1 MKRLFLLILMIGL
14 FPMLAFF
21 VPENDPHVIDKVIL
35 DAGHGGKDP
44 GNLGTGRYRDT
55 EKNIA
60 LDVTLLLGK
69 YIQENLPDVEVVYTR
84 DTDVFLELYE
94 RTAIANREKGDL
106 FISVHLNAFSSPH
119 SHGSETFTIGMH
131 KTDAQLAVAQ
141 KENSVILMEENY
153 DEIYKGFDPADPN
166 TYVALSLMQG
176 AYSDQSL
183 MLAEMIQRQFRER
196 VKRRDR
202 GVKQAGFY
210 VISRTVMPSVL
221 VELGFL
227 TNASEEDFL
236 NSQVGKEYM
245 ASAIFRAVRDF
256 KDFRE
261 SNTGRKSSP
270 EQSRE
275 EVTPPPN
282 ELDEQ
287 VTPPNTDPEVDPLP
301 KEEADSEL
309 VFSIQFMSSPNLV
322 ALQPYN
328 FNGLV
333 DVNYYI
339 EGGSYK
345 YIYGQTEN
353 LDEARTWRSMVVE
366 KGYTDAFI
374 VSFYKGERIPITEAL
389 KMLEN

>member
-1 MKRLFLLILMIGL
+1 MKGLFLLILMIGL

-69 YIQENLPDVEVVYTR
+69 YIEENLPDVEVVYTR

-236 NSQVGKEYM
+236 NSQAGKEYM
-245 ASAIFRAVRDF
+245 ASAIYRAVRDF

-261 SNTGRKSSP
+261 SNTGRKAP
-270 EQSRE
+270 DEKKDEPKTTAPDEAEEQ
-275 EVTPPPN
+275 
-282 ELDEQ
+282 EQ
-287 VTPPNTDPEVDPLP
+287 FSDPDPLP
-301 KEEADSEL
+301 EAETESGL
-309 VFSIQFMSSPNLV
+309 LFSVQFMSSPNLI
-322 ALQPYN
+322 AIQPYN

-333 DVNYYI
+333 DVEYYI
-339 EGGSYK
+339 ESGSYK
-345 YIYGQTEN
+345 YIFGKTES
-353 LDEARTWRSMVVE
+353 LDEARSWRSMVIE
-366 KGYTDAFI
+366 KGFNDAFI
-374 VSFYKGERIPITEAL
+374 VSFYNGERIPITEAL

>member
-69 YIQENLPDVEVVYTR
+69 YIEENLPDVEVVYTR

-183 MLAEMIQRQFRER
+183 LLAEMIQRQFRER

-245 ASAIFRAVRDF
+245 ASAIYRAVRDF

-261 SNTGRKSSP
+261 SNTGRKSPSEQTEEEMETPP
-270 EQSRE
+270 EKRE
-275 EVTPPPN
+275 E
-282 ELDEQ
+282 Q
-287 VTPPNTDPEVDPLP
+287 VREPESENLP
-301 KEEADSEL
+301 KTEKKDEL
-309 VFSIQFMSSPNLV
+309 IFRIQFMSSPNLI

-333 DVNYYI
+333 DVEYYI
-339 EGGSYK
+339 DSGSYK
-345 YIYGQTEN
+345 YVYGETTS
-353 LDEARTWRSMVVE
+353 LDEARSWRAMVVE
-366 KGYTDAFI
+366 KGYGDAFI
-374 VSFYKGERIPITEAL
+374 VSFFNGERIPITEAI

>member
-1 MKRLFLLILMIGL
+1 MIGL

-55 EKNIA
+55 EKNVA

-69 YIQENLPDVEVVYTR
+69 YIEENLPGVEVVYTR
-84 DTDVFLELYE
+84 DSDVFLELYE

-106 FISVHLNAFSSPH
+106 FISIHLNAFTSPH
-119 SHGSETFTIGMH
+119 SHGSETYTIGMH

-245 ASAIFRAVRDF
+245 ASAIYRAVRDF

-261 SNTGRKSSP
+261 SNTGRKSTT
-270 EQSRE
+270 EK
-275 EVTPPPN
+275 
-282 ELDEQ
+282 
-287 VTPPNTDPEVDPLP
+287 P
-301 KEEADSEL
+301 KEEEEDDIPADSEEPVVEEEPVEL
-309 VFSIQFMSSPNLV
+309 PDAEVANELLFSVQFMSSPNLV

-328 FNGLV
+328 FNGLI
-333 DVNYYI
+333 DVEYYI
-339 EGGSYK
+339 ESGSYK
-345 YIYGQTEN
+345 YIYGKTKDLE
-353 LDEARTWRSMVVE
+353 EARKWRSMVVE
-366 KGYTDAFI
+366 KGYSDAFI
-374 VSFYKGERIPITEAL
+374 VSFYNGERIPITEAL